1 MIQVETELLAALYVL
16 YLHEA
21 VFWMAG
27 KDRAWTR
34 RADGG
39 WTPHEAGAKSFT
51 LLGHRPVP
59 ADLLLLR
66 PGFLADRECFS
77 AEAGASETAS
87 ARARKRVA
95 RRLDSLKSLRT
106 QCRLQG
112 LLLLAVLPWVL
123 LRHAPPRVWFAYGA
137 TLALSHALLVFSTW
151 ELLAKDGARGRV
163 LAPILLN
170 PLGAVRV
177 LDPLADL
184 WYRRFLKPTQQLLTP
199 PANVH

>member
-1 MIQVETELLAALYVL
+1 MIQVEAELLAALYVL

-21 VFWMAG
+21 VFWVAS

-66 PGFLADRECFS
+66 PGFLADREGS
-77 AEAGASETAS
+77 AAEASALEAAG

-112 LLLLAVLPWVL
+112 LLLLALLPWVL

-137 TLALSHALLVFSTW
+137 TLALSHALLVFSIW
-151 ELLAKDGARGRV
+151 ELLPKDGARGRI

-177 LDPLADL
+177 LDPLAEL
-184 WYRRFLKPTQQLLTP
+184 WYRRFLKPSRALDP
-199 PANVH
+199 GAANVH